1 MKEPYKI
8 PLSKVVEDHH
18 LEVIVRPE
26 HFDQIQITSPEVNR
40 PGLAL
45 AGFYEIFEPERIQL
59 IGKAE
64 TQYLNSLDASAKR
77 LRLQQL
83 VDAEPVA
90 ILYTTNLP
98 VDEAIIQRAKQ
109 KGVPILRTEA
119 KTSPIMASLI
129 SSLNTHL
136 APRITRHGG
145 LVEVY
150 GEGLLLLGDSG
161 IGKSETAIELIKRGH
176 RLIADDAV
184 EIKRVSDRTLIGSAP
199 EIIRHYVELR
209 GIGIVDVRRLFGMG
223 AVKLQ
228 QEIDMIIKLEPWDAT
243 KTYDRMGVDE
253 QYANIL
259 GVKIP
264 SMTIPVK
271 PGRNTA
277 VIMEVAAMNSRQ
289 KKMGYNATEELLHN
303 LGLESMP
310 GQEIITDFD
319 QF

>member
-184 EIKRVSDRTLIGSAP
+184 EIKRVSDKTLVGSAP

-223 AVKLQ
+223 AVKETERVDLVIQ
-228 QEIDMIIKLEPWDAT
+228 LENWVEG
-243 KTYDRMGVDE
+243 KMYDRLGME
-253 QYANIL
+253 EESINIL
-259 GVKIP
+259 GLDVP
-264 SMTIPVK
+264 SITVPVR
-271 PGRNTA
+271 PGRNLA
-277 VIMEVAAMNSRQ
+277 IILEIAAMNNRQ
-289 KKMGYNATEELLHN
+289 KRMGYNTAEEFNKQLMQQM
-303 LGLESMP
+303 GIEP
-310 GQEIITDFD
+310 
-319 QF
+319 

>member
-90 ILYTTNLP
+90 ILYTTSLP

-184 EIKRVSDRTLIGSAP
+184 EIKRVSDKTLVGSAP

-223 AVKLQ
+223 AVKETERVDLVIQ
-228 QEIDMIIKLEPWDAT
+228 LENWVEG
-243 KTYDRMGVDE
+243 KMYDRLGME
-253 QYANIL
+253 EESINIL
-259 GVKIP
+259 GLDVP
-264 SMTIPVK
+264 SITVPVR
-271 PGRNTA
+271 PGRNLA
-277 VIMEVAAMNSRQ
+277 IILEIAAMNNRQ
-289 KKMGYNATEELLHN
+289 KKMGYNTAEEFNKKLMSQI
-303 LGLESMP
+303 GAE
-310 GQEIITDFD
+310 F
-319 QF
+319 

>member
-129 SSLNTHL
+129 SSLNTDL

-184 EIKRVSDRTLIGSAP
+184 EIKRVSDKTLVGSAP

-223 AVKLQ
+223 AVKETERVDLVIQ
-228 QEIDMIIKLEPWDAT
+228 LENWVEG
-243 KTYDRMGVDE
+243 KMYDRLGME
-253 QYANIL
+253 EESINIL
-259 GVKIP
+259 GLDVP
-264 SMTIPVK
+264 SITVPVR
-271 PGRNTA
+271 PGRNLA
-277 VIMEVAAMNSRQ
+277 IILEIAAMNNRQ
-289 KKMGYNATEELLHN
+289 KRMGYNTAEEFNKQLMQQM
-303 LGLESMP
+303 GIEP
-310 GQEIITDFD
+310 
-319 QF
+319 